1 MSITCNSLI
10 LAAILRTRSIQR
22 PSFLLLCSLSITDVI
37 WAIIALVDNIFT
49 YSHKSFCPKE
59 LKWAGLQF
67 AITLCF
73 FSTLGNLA
81 IISCDRFLAV
91 SKPWWYRN
99 HLTKSHAIK
108 QISFVWLLSAVICGI
123 GATAWSFPS
132 LKLIFQLLTAV
143 WYSLCILAMT
153 CSYGGVLI
161 ANLRHRVAMNIY
173 GSHMRTVLRNEKKI
187 ANTVCFILIV
197 LCFTTL
203 PSLIVPFVLYQLG
216 FSKDD
221 INPVRPFYHVLATLN
236 GLLNPLVN
244 YGRSDDVRGAVGML
258 IRCQWTIRGVR
269 HSHREENRQRGINL
283 VFLRGNNRVA
293 VDARIVQPTTLGSA
307 WALPA

>member
-1 MSITCNSLI
+1 MSVTCNSLI

-59 LKWAGLQF
+59 FKGAGLQF

-99 HLTKSHAIK
+99 HMTRSRAIR
-108 QISFVWLLSAVICGI
+108 QISLVWLLSVVICGI

-132 LKLIFQLLTAV
+132 LWIIFQVLTSV
-143 WYSLCILAMT
+143 WYSLCILAVT

-161 ANLRHRVAMNIY
+161 ANLRHRVAMNLY
-173 GSHMRTVLRNEKKI
+173 GSHMRTILEHEKKI
-187 ANTVCFILIV
+187 ANTVCIILIV

-203 PSLIVPFVLYQLG
+203 PSLIVPLVLYQLG
-216 FSKDD
+216 FSNDD
-221 INPVRPFYHVLATLN
+221 MNPLRPFYYVLATLN

-258 IRCQWTIRGVR
+258 IRCQWTITGVR

-283 VFLRGNNRVA
+283 VFLRGNNRVT
-293 VDARIVQPTTLGSA
+293 VDA
-307 WALPA
+307 